1 MESTAKKEAERIIG
15 KLKVAIRLLGFTN
28 REIERRLSYT
38 PSYLT
43 RLFSGQ
49 IELRFEHIVDI
60 ARAMGLT
67 ADEFFAF
74 AYPARN
80 DEPSETARQLD
91 TLLEELRPSPR
102 PPKASPPLGGLTE
115 EGIELKLMKLFKDHF
130 DSLGE
135 RKPSPPRK
143 RKA

>member
-1 MESTAKKEAERIIG
+1 MESTAKKEADRIIG

-28 REIERRLSYT
+28 REIERRLGYT

-43 RLFSGQ
+43 RLFSAQ

-80 DEPSETARQLD
+80 DSPSEAAQQLD
-91 TLLEELRPSPR
+91 SLLEELRPAPR
-102 PPKASPPLGGLTE
+102 PPRAIPPPGELTKEGLDPMLLQL
-115 EGIELKLMKLFKDHF
+115 IKVHF
-130 DSLGE
+130 DFLKEHSSE
-135 RKPSPPRK
+135 PPRK
-143 RKA
+143 RKT

>member
-1 MESTAKKEAERIIG
+1 MESTAKKEADRIIG

-28 REIERRLSYT
+28 REIERRLGYT

-60 ARAMGLT
+60 AQAMGLT

-80 DEPSETARQLD
+80 DPPSETAGQLEA
-91 TLLEELRPSPR
+91 LLEELRPSPR
-102 PPKASPPLGGLTE
+102 PPRAPE
-115 EGIELKLMKLFKDHF
+115 EKLDQKFQMELQKLFF
-130 DSLGE
+130 DWVDKLE
-135 RKPSPPRK
+135 REKVKPPRK
-143 RKA
+143 RKP

>member
-60 ARAMGLT
+60 AQAMGLT

-102 PPKASPPLGGLTE
+102 PPKTPSPPAELTE
-115 EGIELKLMKLFKDHF
+115 KGLDLRILQILQGHF
-130 DSLGE
+130 DLLKE